1 MNDIIEYTAVIEV
14 KDVEGVLKKH
24 NIDESLQQIILS
36 DLSSIAEKTIENV
49 KSNIT
54 EENLT
59 NKEEKEEEKNSEP
72 KVKKD
77 YIILVSDPNEKIKD
91 EFIGWCFQIDED
103 QNPGELV
110 DKIKAAARDFNDSKK
125 GRKVPVNTI
134 GETVQNVPSKF
145 FKEYK
150 IYPKHKEPVYICA
163 TNNKLV

>member
-77 YIILVSDPNEKIKD
+77 YIILVSDPNEKIKCQD
-91 EFIGWCFQIDED
+91 EEGGFE
-103 QNPGELV
+103 E
-110 DKIKAAARDFNDSKK
+110 RDLLQVRS
-125 GRKVPVNTI
+125 
-134 GETVQNVPSKF
+134 
-145 FKEYK
+145 
-150 IYPKHKEPVYICA
+150 
-163 TNNKLV
+163 